1 MSVATAQTC
10 DGGLAVS
17 ARPYDALRTWLPFA
31 LILAAAMAVR
41 HFVGANSDVSW
52 EITLSEKILDGQR
65 LYVDLIELNPPASTL
80 LYLPAVALARAFGLT
95 PEIVVDALVL
105 TGALVNYNMVVFG
118 FVVALLR
125 ERSGN
130 TMRDHW
136 LLIAVW
142 TLPVTMMFAGA
153 IGIPLAPVVLIAFA
167 CWLLRRLAQ
176 GDSRKV
182 STLPEATALGP
193 G

>member
-1 MSVATAQTC
+1 MSATTAQTG

>member
-1 MSVATAQTC
+1 
-10 DGGLAVS
+10 
-17 ARPYDALRTWLPFA
+17 
-31 LILAAAMAVR
+31 MAVR

-65 LYVDLIELNPPASTL
+65 LYTDLIEINPPASTF

-153 IGIPLAPVVLIAFA
+153 IGIPLAPIVLTAFA

-176 GDSRKV
+176 GASREV
-182 STLPEATALGP
+182 RALPEATVPALG
-193 G
+193 